1 MILLF
6 FRDLLWSIRDCKY
19 TEQWLKKISQMGQTM
34 EDGFNPDPTKQ
45 AQEVIFLRK
54 SHSPKPL
61 DL

>member
-6 FRDLLWSIRDCKY
+6 FRDVLWSIRDCKY
-19 TEQWLKKISQMGQTM
+19 TEQWLSQMGQTM
-34 EDGFNPDPTKQ
+34 ENGFNPDPTKQ

-54 SHSPKPL
+54 SHSPNPL

>member
-19 TEQWLKKISQMGQTM
+19 TEQWLSQMVQTM
-34 EDGFNPDPTKQ
+34 ENGFNPDPTKQ

-54 SHSPKPL
+54 SHSPNPL

>member
-1 MILLF
+1 
-6 FRDLLWSIRDCKY
+6 
-19 TEQWLKKISQMGQTM
+19 MGQTM

-61 DL
+61 DLQLKK